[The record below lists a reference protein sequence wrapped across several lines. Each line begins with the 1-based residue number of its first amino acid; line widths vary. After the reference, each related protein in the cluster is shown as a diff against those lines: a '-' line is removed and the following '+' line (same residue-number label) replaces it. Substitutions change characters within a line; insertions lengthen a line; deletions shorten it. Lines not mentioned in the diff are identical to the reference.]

1 MDVEDRV
8 VRALRRRSGGVA
20 LLLDPDFTVVW
31 ASDAVLSILGHH
43 DVAGRNATELVH
55 PDDVGLVLDELAR
68 TAQRAEHASV
78 AMTHC
83 PEAADVRVVTAT
95 GGWCTFEL
103 TSWDLLDDPDVGGV
117 LVTGRPVSDR
127 RDLPTAIEQLGS
139 GLPVDVV
146 LPTVI
151 RLMERSMGGGDVRV
165 AIEWRDHTGCHVSH
179 ATDAEPLP
187 ASLRGVTRFGWSLP
201 TGTGR
206 VYDPAVDG
214 ELAGV
219 ARLAAHCGYRA
230 AFVVPIEA
238 PGGDD
243 AIGVMVA
250 WGTSSVDFHL
260 AEQSPL
266 HVALRLAALAIAD
279 HNSKRELRWAAS
291 HDMLTGLYNRAEFE
305 RMLARAADDDLV
317 LLYVD
322 LDAFKPVND
331 TYGHPVG
338 DSVLRC
344 VAQRLREEVGGAG
357 VVGRLGGDEFA
368 VMCQGTRDP
377 DHGRAIAERIVVA
390 LRRPIDVDG
399 VVVQIGASVGVAVG
413 AQPLIPSLLTAAA
426 DRALYRAKHIG
437 KNTVCIA

>member
-1 MDVEDRV
+1 VNVEDRV
-8 VRALRRRSGGVA
+8 VRALSARSGGVA
-20 LLLDPDFTVVW
+20 LLLDPTFTVAW
-31 ASDAVLSILGHH
+31 ASDSVVSILGHR
-43 DVAGRNATELVH
+43 DVVGRNAADLVH
-55 PDDVGLVLDELAR
+55 PDDVGLVLDVLAR
-68 TAQRAEHASV
+68 TTERAGHASV
-78 AMTHC
+78 APTHC
-83 PEAADVRVVTAT
+83 PEPADVRVLTAA
-95 GGWCTFEL
+95 GDWLTFEL
-103 TSWDLLDDPDVGGV
+103 TSWDLLDDPGV
-117 LVTGRPVSDR
+117 RGVFVTGRPVSDR
-127 RDLPTAIEQLGS
+127 RDLSTAIEQLGS
-139 GLPVDVV
+139 GLPLNVV

-151 RLMERSMGGGDVRV
+151 RLMERSMGGGFVRV
-165 AIEWRDHTGCHVSH
+165 AVEWRDHTGAHV
-179 ATDAEPLP
+179 AFARDTTPLP
-187 ASLRGVTRFGWSLP
+187 AALCAMARFGWSIP
-201 TGTGR
+201 PGTGR
-206 VYDPAVDG
+206 VLDPNIDD

-219 ARLAAHCGYRA
+219 RELADHFGYRA
-230 AFVVPIEA
+230 SFVAPIEA
-238 PGGDD
+238 PGGADVL
-243 AIGVMVA
+243 GVMVA

-266 HVALRLAALAIAD
+266 HIALRLAALAIAD

-291 HDMLTGLYNRAEFE
+291 HDMLTGLFNRAEFE

-344 VAQRLREEVGGAG
+344 VAQRIAHEVDDAG

-368 VMCQGTRDP
+368 VMCRGTRDP
-377 DHGRAIAERIVVA
+377 DHGRAIAERIVAA
-390 LRRPIDVDG
+390 LRQPIAVDD
-399 VVVQIGASVGVAVG
+399 VVVHIGASIGVAVG